1 METATVNGVTL
12 EYEAR
17 GSGEPMLLI
26 HGASVAE
33 TFVPI
38 LKEPAL
44 GRYRLISYHRRG
56 YAGSGHP
63 GRVTNFHEQAADAAA
78 LLGHLGVSKAH
89 LVGHSYGGLT
99 ALRLALD
106 SPALVATL
114 SLLEP
119 PMLATPLGARF
130 VEGPL
135 APVLAAYQ
143 SGDKRGSADLFR
155 DVVGGPSAARALDE
169 RIGTAARDQ
178 AARDADT
185 LFGTEFPELEK
196 GLFTEADAPRVQTPA
211 LSLAG
216 ERSDP
221 LFRESHAM
229 LLKWLRRV
237 EGMEIPRAAHF
248 LQVEEPRAVA
258 EAIARFVAKHP
269 LPNAC

>member
-1 METATVNGVTL
+1 METATVNGVKL
-12 EYEAR
+12 EYEAQ
-17 GSGEPMLLI
+17 GSGEAMLLI

-33 TFVPI
+33 TFAPL

-44 GRYRLISYHRRG
+44 ARYRLVRYHRRG

-63 GRVTNFHEQAADAAA
+63 GRVTSFHEQAADAAA

-106 SPALVATL
+106 SPARVATL

-119 PMLATPLGARF
+119 PMIATPLGTRF
-130 VEGPL
+130 FEGPL
-135 APVLAAYQ
+135 APVLAAYR
-143 SGDKRGSADLFR
+143 SGDKRKSAELFR
-155 DVVGGPSAARALDE
+155 DAVGGPSAARALDE
-169 RIGTAARDQ
+169 RIGAGARDQ

-196 GLFTEADAPRVQTPA
+196 GLFTEADAPRVQPPA
-211 LSLAG
+211 LSLVG
-216 ERSDP
+216 EKSDP
-221 LFRESHAM
+221 FLRESHAM
-229 LLKWLRRV
+229 LLKWLPRV
-237 EGMEIPRAAHF
+237 EGLEIPRAAHF

-258 EAIARFVAKHP
+258 EAIGRFVAKHP
-269 LPNAC
+269 LR

>member
-1 METATVNGVTL
+1 METATVNGVKL
-12 EYEAR
+12 EFEAR
-17 GSGEPMLLI
+17 GSGEPILLI

-44 GRYRLISYHRRG
+44 GRYRLVRYHRRG
-56 YAGSGHP
+56 YAGSEHLR
-63 GRVTNFHEQAADAAA
+63 RVTNFYEQAGDAAA

-130 VEGPL
+130 FEGPL
-135 APVLAAYQ
+135 ASVLAAYRG
-143 SGDKRGSADLFR
+143 GDKRKAAELFR
-155 DVVGGPSAARALDE
+155 DAVGGPAAARALDE
-169 RIGTAARDQ
+169 RIGAAAGDQ

-185 LFGTEFPELEK
+185 LFGTEFSDLEK
-196 GLFTEADAPRVQTPA
+196 GLFTEADAPRVEPPA
-211 LSLAG
+211 LSLVG
-216 ERSDP
+216 EKSD
-221 LFRESHAM
+221 LFFRESHAM
-229 LLKWLRRV
+229 LLKWLPRV
-237 EGMEIPRAAHF
+237 EGLEIARAAHF

-258 EAIARFVAKHP
+258 EAIGRFVAKHP
-269 LPNAC
+269 LP